1 MEHWPLLDFLLLDHG
16 RGVQVTAGR
25 GLVCPPPFRVDP
37 RRHGWAA
44 RLVIWRQVAGW
55 RRGTMAWQG
64 NGGWLNS
71 IVGDLTHLSGWVAY
85 SVITA
90 LVFGEI
96 TGDEQ
101 R

>member
-1 MEHWPLLDFLLLDHG
+1 
-16 RGVQVTAGR
+16 
-25 GLVCPPPFRVDP
+25 
-37 RRHGWAA
+37 
-44 RLVIWRQVAGW
+44 
-55 RRGTMAWQG
+55 MAWQG
-64 NGGWLNS
+64 NRGWLNS

-101 R
+101 G